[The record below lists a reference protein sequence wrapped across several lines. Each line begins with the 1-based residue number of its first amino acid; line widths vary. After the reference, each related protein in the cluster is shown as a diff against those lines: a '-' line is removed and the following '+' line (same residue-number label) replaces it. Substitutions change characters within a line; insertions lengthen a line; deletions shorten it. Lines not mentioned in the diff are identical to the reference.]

1 MVGLEFVTM
10 AGTTDALK
18 VFAAIWNSSLQSSN
32 EPRRHNVVH
41 MATDPNLVE
50 IHAAG
55 LYLALPQQCCR
66 PTFPPSLPR
75 GALSRPLPLHAAPA
89 HWPLLGT
96 EAGPAVDAS
105 AVAIRVV
112 ATVDGL

>member
-75 GALSRPLPLHAAPA
+75 GALSRPLPLHATPA
-89 HWPLLGT
+89 YWPFLGT
-96 EAGPAVDAS
+96 EAGPAVNTPS
-105 AVAIRVV
+105 VAI
-112 ATVDGL
+112 